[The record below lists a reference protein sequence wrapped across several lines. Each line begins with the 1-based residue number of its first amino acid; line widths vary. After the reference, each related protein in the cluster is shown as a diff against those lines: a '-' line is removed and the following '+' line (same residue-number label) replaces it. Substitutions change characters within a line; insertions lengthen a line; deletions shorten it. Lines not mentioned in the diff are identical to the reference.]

1 MRICFLTLFTP
12 TSENRG
18 GPTAL
23 PYYLLKYR
31 SSSISIH
38 MLTCNLNDISEKEL
52 QQIADDL
59 EVTYEVM
66 HIHSWYK
73 LAKRNHQTKI
83 RVLFKYPIFTYVYSK
98 RQVAKRL
105 EELNPDVIWQYPD
118 TFFEMLDVLP
128 DKIHVVTGPDC
139 SALTNLR
146 GSLDPFS
153 WSSAVRFWWNA
164 KQVYSNLL
172 LDRKGV
178 RKNVLYHV
186 VGMEDYRYIKR
197 IAPKK
202 NVFFLLHP
210 HYSLVNS
217 PIVDLHKPKLKV
229 LIAGQMKQQL
239 LLGTGVKDLMDSL
252 SFLPESLKERFC
264 FTFLGKG
271 WESYNEQLQMQ
282 GYTSEHIKWVEDY
295 VETIACFDIQI
306 APISVGAGTKGKILD
321 AIGNGVLVIGTTYA
335 LENIAVRTMHS
346 CVHYRTAN
354 EIPSI
359 LLSIANHPDRYEK
372 IARQGVYQ
380 VRTYHAPKRI
390 AQRFFGIIEH
400 FCLDS

>member
-1 MRICFLTLFTP
+1 MKICLLTLFTP

-31 SSSISIH
+31 SPSISVHI
-38 MLTCNLNDISEKEL
+38 LTCNLNDISEKEL
-52 QQIADDL
+52 QQIATEL

-66 HIHSWYK
+66 RIHGWYK
-73 LAKRNHQTKI
+73 LVKRYNQTKI
-83 RVLFKYPIFTYVYSK
+83 RVLLKYPLFTYVYNK
-98 RQVAKRL
+98 RQVAQRL

-118 TFFEMLDVLP
+118 TFYEMLDVLP
-128 DKIHVVTGPDC
+128 DKTHVVTGPDC

-146 GSLDPFS
+146 ASLDPFS
-153 WSSAVRFWWNA
+153 WSSAMRFWWNA

-186 VGMEDYRYIKR
+186 VGMEDFRYIKR
-197 IAPKK
+197 IAPEK
-202 NVFFLLHP
+202 NVCFLLHP
-210 HYSLVNS
+210 HYSLVKR
-217 PIVDLHKPKLKV
+217 PIIDLHKPQLKV
-229 LIAGQMKQQL
+229 MIAGQMKQQM
-239 LLGTGVKDLMDSL
+239 LLGTGVNDLMDGLSL
-252 SFLPESLKERFC
+252 LPEDLKYRFC

-271 WESYNEQLQMQ
+271 WESYNERLQKQ
-282 GYTSEHIKWVEDY
+282 GYKSEHIKWVEDY
-295 VETIACFDIQI
+295 VDAIACFDIQI
-306 APISVGAGTKGKILD
+306 VPISVGAGTKGKVLD

-346 CVHYRTAN
+346 CIHYRTAN
-354 EIPSI
+354 EIPAI
-359 LLSIANHPDRYEK
+359 LSSIANHPERYEK
-372 IARQGVYQ
+372 IARQGVHQ

-390 AQRFFGIIEH
+390 AQRFFGIVEH
-400 FCLDS
+400 FHLNS